1 MGSARPMRHNVLLQ
15 SGIFHMPMTIAY
27 PPDEVA
33 PEAAGFSASRLRR
46 LPETLA
52 SDVASGA
59 IPGAVIW
66 IARRGHLACF
76 QACGFAERATQRV
89 MQKDSIFR
97 IASMTKPIT
106 VTAALLLMEEGK
118 LSLGDPV
125 SRYIPELR
133 DLQVGVAI
141 RDTAGEV
148 KLRYEPAA
156 RPISI
161 QDLMRHTAG
170 FTYGDFGD
178 SLVQR
183 EYRRANLMEPLQSN
197 AEMVQKLAKMPLA
210 YQPGTTFEYGMST
223 DVLGRVIEV
232 VAAMRLDRFF
242 EERVTAPLGMIDTA
256 FSAPAA
262 SKQRFA
268 VPQRRVA
275 PPRPAAAPAAAASEP
290 VRLAKWCSAGG
301 GLSSTAA
308 DYSRF
313 CQMLLNGGEL
323 DGLRFLSRKSIEL
336 MTHNHLPPGLNFGD
350 GAEELG
356 QAAPLPKFGQ
366 GYGLG
371 VGVRLAA
378 GLSTVP
384 GSVGDFYWSGIT
396 GPTFWIDPREQ
407 LIVVFMLQELNME
420 RRARYRSLLRALVYQ
435 ALE

>member
-1 MGSARPMRHNVLLQ
+1 MRHNVLLRG
-15 SGIFHMPMTIAY
+15 GIFHMSMTIAL
-27 PPDEVA
+27 PPDAIE

-46 LPETLA
+46 LSETLNV
-52 SDVASGA
+52 DVASAA

-76 QACGFAERATQRV
+76 EAYGFAERSTQRA
-89 MQKDSIFR
+89 MQKNSIFR

-106 VTAALLLMEEGK
+106 VSAALLLMEDGK

-133 DLQVGVAI
+133 DLQVGVEI
-141 RDTAGEV
+141 RDAAGEA
-148 KLRYEPAA
+148 KLRYEPAI
-156 RPISI
+156 RPITI

-183 EYRRANLMEPLQSN
+183 EYRRANLMEPFQSN
-197 AEMVQKLAKMPLA
+197 AEMAQKLAQMPLA

-232 VAAMRLDRFF
+232 VAAMRLDKFF
-242 EERVTAPLGMIDTA
+242 EERVTGPLGMMDTA

-262 SKQRFA
+262 AKQRFA

-275 PPRPAAAPAAAASEP
+275 AAPRPAAAASEP

-301 GLSSTAA
+301 GLSSTAG

-313 CQMLLNGGEL
+313 CQMLLNGGES

-396 GPTFWIDPREQ
+396 GPTFWIDPSEQ